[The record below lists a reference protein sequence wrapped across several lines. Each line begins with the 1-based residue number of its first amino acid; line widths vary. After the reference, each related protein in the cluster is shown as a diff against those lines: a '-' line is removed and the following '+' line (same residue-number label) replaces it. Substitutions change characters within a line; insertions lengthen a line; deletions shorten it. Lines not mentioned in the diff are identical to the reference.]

1 LRGRRGGR
9 VSEGVR
15 EQCKSSQPEG
25 SDSDRSRKGR
35 GLHDEDTSDGGR
47 LWYVLNRSCH
57 HLLLFMDQ
65 FSGKT
70 TDRVLGALY
79 FVIVTMTSVGYGDL
93 FPNSDTTKLL
103 ACTFVFIGMVII
115 ALFISNVAYYLIE
128 KQEVLFFKS
137 LHMNMKGSKAQ
148 MLRAMETN
156 RKM

>member
-1 LRGRRGGR
+1 
-9 VSEGVR
+9 V
-15 EQCKSSQPEG
+15 C
-25 SDSDRSRKGR
+25 
-35 GLHDEDTSDGGR
+35 GR
-47 LWYVLNRSCH
+47 LWYVLNRGCH

-103 ACTFVFIGMVII
+103 ACTFEFIGMVII
-115 ALFISNVAYYLIE
+115 ALFISNVVYYLIE
-128 KQEVLFFKS
+128 KQELLFFKS

-148 MLRAMETN
+148 MLKVMETN

>member
-1 LRGRRGGR
+1 MEALCVDAYGTCLIE
-9 VSEGVR
+9 VVIFF
-15 EQCKSSQPEG
+15 
-25 SDSDRSRKGR
+25 
-35 GLHDEDTSDGGR
+35 
-47 LWYVLNRSCH
+47 Y
-57 HLLLFMDQ
+57 LFMDQ

-70 TDRVLGALY
+70 TDRVFGALY

-137 LHMNMKGSKAQ
+137 LHMNMKGNKTQ